1 MTQMNFFARQ
11 KQKLK
16 CREQTCGLQRGR
28 VGGINWE
35 IGIGIYTV
43 LGIKYMTSENLVFSK
58 ELSSVLSGDLY
69 GKEVQKRGDLCI
81 HTVDSLFYAAETNT
95 IL

>member
-1 MTQMNFFARQ
+1 
-11 KQKLK
+11 
-16 CREQTCGLQRGR
+16 
-28 VGGINWE
+28 
-35 IGIGIYTV
+35 
-43 LGIKYMTSENLVFSK
+43 MTSENLVFSR

-69 GKEVQKRGDLCI
+69 GKEIHKRGDLCI